1 MALKT
6 VACRIS
12 IEKEEE
18 ELKERVSN
26 LRKGTRRS
34 TLLFVSKKSVK
45 KELE

>member
-1 MALKT
+1 MALRT

-12 IEKEEE
+12 IEKEE